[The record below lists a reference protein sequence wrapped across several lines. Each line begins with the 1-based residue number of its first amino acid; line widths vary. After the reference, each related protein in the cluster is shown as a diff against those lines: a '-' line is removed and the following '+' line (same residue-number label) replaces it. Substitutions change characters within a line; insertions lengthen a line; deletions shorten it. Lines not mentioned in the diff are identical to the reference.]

1 MIILGII
8 SLVFSIINI
17 PFSVAGS
24 LERNTRSQDIEFA
37 LQSDIDEIVDKYSI
51 FFYAIAGISIF
62 FTIIGLVGAFIFNWI
77 MVMLF
82 SLWSCIEIVAQITL
96 MQLFY
101 KEIAD
106 AVVDFYQTDDFNFQ
120 DDGDSF
126 KRLLTILGAAQSA
139 VYAILTLLWI
149 YPSFFLANEI
159 RKGIM
164 TKETVKRE
172 TYSCCCK

>member
-1 MIILGII
+1 MIVLGII

-17 PFSVAGS
+17 PFSVAGTF
-24 LERNTRSQDIEFA
+24 ERNTRSQTIDDP
-37 LQSDIDEIVDKYSI
+37 LQLEIDEISEKYSI

-62 FTIIGLVGAFIFNWI
+62 FTILGLVGACIFNWI
-77 MVMLF
+77 MVALF

-96 MQLFY
+96 IQLFY
-101 KEIAD
+101 GEVGD
-106 AVVDFYQTDDFNFQ
+106 AIVDFYETDDGNADNFKQ
-120 DDGDSF
+120 
-126 KRLLTILGAAQSA
+126 LLLIISSVQSA
-139 VYAILTLLWI
+139 VYAILMLLWI

-172 TYSCCCK
+172 TFSCCCK